1 MVGFLESFAPVGP
14 FGPYKA
20 VGSFGLF
27 SPVWPYGAV
36 GSSGPAGTIIGPLFS
51 RHNHKLPKY
60 NR

>member
-14 FGPYKA
+14 FG
-20 VGSFGLF
+20 LF
-27 SPVWPYGAV
+27 SPVWPCGAV
-36 GSSGPAGTIIGPLFS
+36 GSSGPVGTIIGPLFS

>member
-27 SPVWPYGAV
+27 SPVWPCGAV
-36 GSSGPAGTIIGPLFS
+36 GTIIGPLFS
-51 RHNHKLPKY
+51 RHNHTLPKY